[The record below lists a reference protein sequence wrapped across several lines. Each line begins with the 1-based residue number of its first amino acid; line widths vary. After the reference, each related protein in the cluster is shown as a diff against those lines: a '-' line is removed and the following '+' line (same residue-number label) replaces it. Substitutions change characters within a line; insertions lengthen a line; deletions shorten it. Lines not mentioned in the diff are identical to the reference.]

1 MSSEL
6 DALKTL
12 LLHEWDPLG
21 LAGCDG
27 AQNHYDPYAIDVF
40 DMLRDGKDESAIAI
54 FLKSVVASQ
63 LGLAD
68 DAELDQAIAARAVA
82 IGKPF

>member
-6 DALKTL
+6 NGLKAL

-27 AQNHYDPYAIDVF
+27 AQNHYDLYAIDLLE
-40 DMLRDGKDESAIAI
+40 MLRDGKDESAIAI
-54 FLKSVVASQ
+54 FLKWVVTSQ